1 MNTYDPIPV
10 AYATFKKYE
19 KEQPKNQSSSKK

>member
-1 MNTYDPIPV
+1 MNTYDPVPV

-19 KEQPKNQSSSKK
+19 KFDKNKGSSSKK